1 MNEETIRQT
10 IANEQNELG
19 NVYKEIDAR
28 TITKA
33 TNKQT
38 KWWNDNK
45 KQTQRTLRRQ
55 SKTRKKNY
63 TERKTKECHAYEWH
77 VMADSGTRHN
87 RAAIEGNT

>member
-38 KWWNDNK
+38 DERTTRNK
-45 KQTQRTLRRQ
+45 PM
-55 SKTRKKNY
+55 NF
-63 TERKTKECHAYEWH
+63 TKAK
-77 VMADSGTRHN
+77 
-87 RAAIEGNT
+87 

>member
-38 KWWNDNK
+38 DETTTRNK
-45 KQTQRTLRRQ
+45 PMNFTE
-55 SKTRKKNY
+55 KNNSY
-63 TERKTKECHAYEWH
+63 TEEDNGMSC
-77 VMADSGTRHN
+77 V
-87 RAAIEGNT
+87 